1 MNRKFEWKQKAYQM
15 YFEKHM
21 KINEIANEVGITR
34 QQIAKYLK
42 SFSLFEIEKEN
53 RKKASLE
60 RHKESKKKYDREK
73 RQRYSVIN
81 DETVRAEHEEAV
93 RCLSRE
99 KYH

>member
-15 YFEKHM
+15 YFEEHK
-21 KINEIANEVGITR
+21 KINEIADKVGITR
-34 QQIAKYLK
+34 QQVAKYLK
-42 SFSLFEIEKEN
+42 SFSLFDIEKEN

-60 RHKESKKKYDREK
+60 RHKESKREYDRTK
-73 RQRYSVIN
+73 RQRYSVVN
-81 DETVRAEHEEAV
+81 AETIKREHEEAV